1 MSGVALKSFPQLVS
15 DIKAFYGQSKP
26 IDEDRAAK
34 FMPHL
39 SSLTEELNRSNT
51 GHVIQILN
59 CMCDFDNIQLKDVV
73 IFKDDNINHALSYSV
88 KMAQPAMIQY
98 DTIESTTKSV
108 PNNTVVVFYDEAM
121 LVKESNKIDF
131 EPANVVN
138 KEIYGEGK
146 YRYGFE
152 GDSHY
157 IIGFIPE

>member
-1 MSGVALKSFPQLVS
+1 MSSVALKSFPQLVS

-59 CMCDFDNIQLKDVV
+59 CMCEFDGIALKDVV
-73 IFKDDNINHALSYSV
+73 VFKDENINHALSYSV
-88 KMAQPAMIQY
+88 KMAQPSMIQY
-98 DTIESTTKSV
+98 DSIEATKDSV
-108 PNNTVVVFYDEAM
+108 QNNSVVVFYDEAM
-121 LVKESNKIDF
+121 LVKDSTKTDF

-138 KEIYGEGK
+138 KVIYGEGK

-152 GDSHY
+152 GDYHY
-157 IIGFIPE
+157 VIGFIPE